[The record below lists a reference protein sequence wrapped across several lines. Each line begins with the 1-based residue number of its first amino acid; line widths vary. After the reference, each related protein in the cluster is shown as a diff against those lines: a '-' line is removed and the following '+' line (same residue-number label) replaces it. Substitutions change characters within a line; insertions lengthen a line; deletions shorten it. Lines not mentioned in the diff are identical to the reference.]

1 MASGKPEPPGSV
13 SRLDKAPPLAH
24 RLAPMARMKKS
35 AKNAVVGKAKPA
47 ARSSKQAPDITADMA
62 PGSADG
68 LPVGAHDTPPGHARG
83 ERLRAL
89 FEVAEDYGRKS
100 FDNYARIRSVAET
113 LRDEFCAWLS
123 EEPGCVFLVPPE
135 GRFTAKNYQS
145 AAFSVA
151 GKGYLPLKPIS
162 FGLAVLVSEDKDF
175 IRVQL
180 QCRKEGDAIF
190 ARLSNGKT
198 IRVELDEGARAPSTE
213 ALRPLMEAVYNHVL
227 EFFQDRVD
235 DYDNGRYGTQEIG
248 FDLQRMAGR
257 A

>member
-175 IRVQL
+175 MRVKL
-180 QCRKEGDAIF
+180 TCRKEGEVMTVRIE
-190 ARLSNGKT
+190 NGRTVK
-198 IRVELDEGARAPSTE
+198 V
-213 ALRPLMEAVYNHVL
+213 PLAEDGEAVDGPTL
-227 EFFQDRVD
+227 EPLYTAIYEHILGFFQERVD
-235 DYDNGRYGTQEIG
+235 DYDNGRYGVTEIG
-248 FDLQRMAGR
+248 FDLQRMTGA
-257 A
+257 